1 MSNVLYIRNLELAFR
16 VETGSVYK
24 YDSNAVCFTF
34 CTLWRN
40 RNIKEWSV
48 WRMTNIVCFGYHRFS
63 DLEDAIRKSTLS
75 IEEQEKVRKKYDSL
89 DLAFIAHFFDDY
101 TDNIFIGTTP
111 LLENTFWVNKD
122 EIITRLDKWMN
133 AGGFTSIGFKL
144 GDDGLYHITFK
155 CKNEYVLIDSNKDG
169 LFSFNEDDYIDALI
183 SREDAIAFIDYL
195 INEKRESQQKEIDTF
210 MKDLIGIDPCEEL
223 LCSYD

>member
-1 MSNVLYIRNLELAFR
+1 MSNVLYIRDLELAFMI
-16 VETGSVYK
+16 EPDSVSK
-24 YDSNAVCFTF
+24 YDYNAVSFTF

-40 RNIKEWSV
+40 RHYGEWSDF
-48 WRMTNIVCFGYHRFS
+48 RRSNIVCFGCRHFS
-63 DLEDAIRKSTLS
+63 DFEDVIRKSTLS
-75 IEEQEKVRKKYDSL
+75 IEGQEKVRKKFDSF
-89 DLAFIAHFFDDY
+89 DFASIAHFFDDY
-101 TDNIFIGTTP
+101 TDDIFIGTTP
-111 LLENTFWVNKD
+111 LLEESFWVNKD
-122 EIITRLDKWMN
+122 EIISRLEKWMN

-155 CKNEYVLIDSNKDG
+155 CKNEYVLIDSSKDG
-169 LFSFNEDDYIDALI
+169 LFSFNEDDYIDALV